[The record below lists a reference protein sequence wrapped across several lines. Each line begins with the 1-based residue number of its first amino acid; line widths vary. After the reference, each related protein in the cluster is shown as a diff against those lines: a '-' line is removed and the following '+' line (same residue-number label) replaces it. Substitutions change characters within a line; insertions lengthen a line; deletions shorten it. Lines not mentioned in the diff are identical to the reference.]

1 MEEKNL
7 TLEQENVIKEKAKK
21 LKTEGKY
28 RKVFPMVVFG
38 DTESGEKEF
47 YVAYMREPNFRHSP
61 SLWPHP
67 RRTRYKP

>member
-47 YVAYMREPNFRHSP
+47 YVAYMREPTSDILQVYGRIQEG
-61 SLWPHP
+61 
-67 RRTRYKP
+67 